1 LRGGLKANRME
12 STLLKRWITGV
23 ILAAAVL
30 IIILFFSINALAAV
44 IILVSV
50 GGIWEYNN
58 IVFGKGNYKEKIEG
72 FIFAFVIPLIF
83 LIGDADAVIMALSLS
98 VMIVFILFLWK
109 ISEKKFDIINVIKVI
124 FGIIYI
130 PFLVSHFILLRKI
143 PDGELWIIFVL
154 VLAFIGDTAAL
165 YVGKY
170 FGKRKLIPLVS
181 PGKTVEGTIALV
193 IGSVAGCLIF
203 KLLFLPQIPLFH
215 VVIISFFGS
224 IIGQLGDLFESAIK
238 RNYGQK
244 DAGFLLPGH
253 GGVLDRLDCLLLI
266 APFVYYYLTIVIR

>member
-1 LRGGLKANRME
+1 ME
-12 STLLKRWITGV
+12 STLIKRWITGV

-30 IIILFFSINALAAV
+30 AIILFCSINVLTAV

-58 IVFGKGNYKEKIEG
+58 IIFGKGHYKEKIEG
-72 FIFAFVIPLIF
+72 FFFALVMPLIF
-83 LIGDADAVIMALSLS
+83 LTGDAETVIMVLSFS
-98 VMIVFILFLWK
+98 VMIIFILYLWK
-109 ISEKKFDIINVIKVI
+109 ISEKKFDIINVIKVV

-130 PFLVSHFILLRKI
+130 PFLISHFILLRKM
-143 PDGELWIIFVL
+143 PDGELWIVFVL
-154 VLAFIGDTAAL
+154 VLAFVGDTAAL

-170 FGKRKLIPLVS
+170 FGRNKLIMLVS

-193 IGSVAGCLIF
+193 TGSVAGCLIF
-203 KLLFLPQIPLFH
+203 SLMFLPQISLFH
-215 VVIISFFGS
+215 VVIVAFVGS

-253 GGVLDRLDCLLLI
+253 GGLLDRLDCLLLI
-266 APFVYYYLTIVIR
+266 APFVYYYLKIVIR